1 MTRYKIAVFVVAA
14 VTISAC
20 GFRRVKYDNPIS
32 KDTRQPDKILYDRA
46 INDLEHGRY
55 EISRITLNTL
65 INTYDQSEY
74 LAKAKLAVA
83 DSWFREGGS
92 AGLAQAEAEYKDFIL
107 FYPTMEEAAESQEK
121 ICTIH
126 YRQMDKADR
135 DSTQALRAEDECR
148 QLIVQFPNSKFVP
161 ETQQMLRNI
170 QEALGDGEFK
180 VGQFYFT
187 RGDNQATVARMT
199 HLVDQYP
206 LYSKADEALWDMGQ
220 AYGKLGNRFRPQEG
234 DSYAKIVKDYPMS
247 SFADS
252 AKKKLKE
259 MELPVPNADPNALAR
274 AKWEADNRQ
283 KQGLVTKGMGFLK
296 NGPDTHNAAR
306 SGTPAMTT
314 LRPPV
319 PVLVPQPA
327 AAGAGGN
334 GGFVGEVTATPVNG
348 SSALDTK
355 PDARANPPAGANG
368 AAPATG
374 TGAAAN
380 TAGGTPAAGASGTAQ
395 ASDHAAADSK
405 GKKAKKPKKVKPQPA
420 SAPNTNPPAT
430 TQN

>member
-1 MTRYKIAVFVVAA
+1 MARYKVALFVFAVVV
-14 VTISAC
+14 TSSC
-20 GFRRVKYDNPIS
+20 GFKRVKYDNPIT

-65 INTYDQSEY
+65 INTYDQSEF

-107 FYPTMEEAAESQEK
+107 FYPTMEEAAESQQK

-126 YRQMDKADR
+126 YRQMDKSDR
-135 DSTQALRAEDECR
+135 DPSQALRAEDECR

-170 QEALGDGEFK
+170 QESLGDGEFK

-187 RGDNQATVARMT
+187 RGDNQATVARMS
-199 HLVDQYP
+199 HVVDQYP

-220 AYGKLGNRFRPQEG
+220 AFGKLGNRFRPQEG
-234 DSYAKIVKDYPMS
+234 ETYARIVKDYPLS

-259 MELPVPNADPNALAR
+259 MEMPVPNADPNALAR
-274 AKWEADNRQ
+274 AKWEEENRQ
-283 KQGLVTKGMGFLK
+283 KQGLLTKSMGFIK
-296 NGPDTHNAAR
+296 NGPDVHNAAR
-306 SGTPAMTT
+306 SGAPAMTT
-314 LRPPV
+314 LRAPV
-319 PVLVPQPA
+319 PVLVPQPN
-327 AAGAGGN
+327 AGGN
-334 GGFVGEVTATPVNG
+334 AGFTGDVTATTVNG

-368 AAPATG
+368 TSNAAS
-374 TGAAAN
+374 GAAAD
-380 TAGGTPAAGASGTAQ
+380 GTPANGATPAAASSGATQ
-395 ASDHAAADSK
+395 PQGQGAADSK

-420 SAPNTNPPAT
+420 AAPNTSQPAT